1 MMALR
6 WENNFMRILLVS
18 KTSIPVYAYG
28 GTERVIWDLGY
39 ALSQLGHQVTYL
51 VAAGSTCPFANV
63 LHIDPT
69 IDLRMQIPDAI
80 DIVHFQFSPEFNV
93 DADFSKLYVVT
104 EHANTAADNV
114 LPLNSIFVSKDHA
127 KRHGSDQ
134 FVHNGL
140 NWGAYGSVDFDA
152 RRDHHHFLG
161 KAAWRVKNV
170 AGAIDV
176 ALDTGVKLAVM
187 GGTRLNLKRGFRF
200 TWSRRIQ
207 FYGMVG
213 GQEKF
218 RLLNTSN
225 GLILPVR
232 WHEPFGL
239 AVIESLYF
247 GCPVFATRYGALPE
261 LVGPEHGFLSAN
273 KAELVSS
280 IQAQS
285 FDMRACHQHA
295 VDHFNAE
302 TMARAYLEKYEQ
314 VLAGERLSKNH
325 PRATGRDVRLPWN

>member
-1 MMALR
+1 
-6 WENNFMRILLVS
+6 MRILLVS
-18 KTSIPVYAYG
+18 KTAIPVYAYG

-51 VAAGSTCPFANV
+51 VAAGSTCPFAHV
-63 LHIDPT
+63 LHIDPR

-80 DIVHFQFSPEFNV
+80 DMVHFQFKPEFSLDV
-93 DADFSKLYVVT
+93 DFTKPYVVT
-104 EHANTAADNV
+104 EHGNTAADNV
-114 LPLNSIFVSKDHA
+114 LPLNSIFVSKNHA
-127 KRHGSDQ
+127 QRHGSDQ

-140 NWGAYGSVDFDA
+140 NWDAYGPVDFDA
-152 RRDHHHFLG
+152 RREHHHFLG

-170 AGAIDV
+170 SGAIDV
-176 ALDTGVKLAVM
+176 ALEAGVKLAVM

-207 FYGMVG
+207 FHGMVG
-213 GQEKF
+213 GHEKC
-218 RLLNTSN
+218 RLLNASN
-225 GLILPVR
+225 GLIFPVR

-247 GCPVFATRYGALPE
+247 GCPVFATPYGALPE
-261 LVGPEHGFLSAN
+261 LVGPEQGFLSASQ
-273 KAELVSS
+273 AELAAS
-280 IQAQS
+280 IQEQP

-295 VDHFNAE
+295 VEHFNAE
-302 TMARAYLEKYEQ
+302 KMAHGYLEKYEQ
-314 VLAGERLSKNH
+314 VLAGECLSNTH

>member
-1 MMALR
+1 
-6 WENNFMRILLVS
+6 MRILLVS

-51 VAAGSTCPFANV
+51 VAVGSNCPFAEV
-63 LHIDPT
+63 LHIDPVL
-69 IDLRMQIPDAI
+69 DVRMQIPDDV

-93 DADFSKLYVVT
+93 DEDFTIPYVVT
-104 EHANTAADNV
+104 EHANTATDNV
-114 LPLNSIFVSKDHA
+114 LPLNSIFVSKNHA
-127 KRHGSDQ
+127 ERHGSDQ

-140 NWGAYGSVDFDA
+140 NWDAYGAVDFDA
-152 RRDHHHFLG
+152 RREHHHFLG

-170 AGAIDV
+170 VGAIDV
-176 ALDTGVKLAVM
+176 ALDAGVKLVVM

-200 TWSRRIQ
+200 TWSRRIN
-207 FYGMVG
+207 FHGMVG
-213 GQEKF
+213 GQDKF
-218 RLLNTSN
+218 RLLNSSN

-247 GCPVFATRYGALPE
+247 GCPVFTTPYGALPE
-261 LVGPEHGFLSAN
+261 LVGQEHGCLSTST
-273 KAELVSS
+273 AELVSS
-280 IQAQS
+280 INEQS
-285 FDMRACHQHA
+285 FDVRACHKQA
-295 VDHFNAE
+295 VDNFNAKK
-302 TMARAYLEKYEQ
+302 MALCYLEKYEQ
-314 VLAGERLSKNH
+314 VLAGVGLSKTR